1 MQISAPDMVHCLN
14 AVLVF
19 PKLLQTELMAG
30 LFDNDDKKKKNEEN
44 KENNLD
50 ESEGNDKNKNFWWA
64 YDILRK

>member
-1 MQISAPDMVHCLN
+1 MVHCLN

-19 PKLLQTELMAG
+19 PKLLQTELMVG
-30 LFDNDDKKKKNEEN
+30 LFDQEDKKKKKEEEN

-50 ESEGNDKNKNFWWA
+50 DAEGNDKNKNFWWA